1 MTVSLVSKN
10 HIMAVQYKVII
21 LDFGSQFT
29 QLIAR
34 RLRELKVYCEI
45 HPCDIPFKKIQEFQP
60 SGVILSGGPFS
71 VYDKKSPKLKDP
83 DGVFSL
89 NVPILGICYG
99 MQYIAHHFGGSVVA
113 AATREY
119 GRAFIKNP
127 KDFAGSALLP
137 YFKNNLNVWMS
148 HGDEIGKLPDGFVL
162 SAISHNGSP
171 AAIEDSKRQIY
182 AVQFH
187 PEVAHTERGK
197 DLFESFLF
205 RICKIKPDWNMGTFL
220 EDQVSEIRSK
230 VMGDGK
236 KISKA
241 ICAISGGVDSTVAAT
256 LVHKAIG
263 DQLVCVFVDN
273 GLLRKNEA
281 QEVKHTYGEKLKLN
295 IKYVDASK
303 QFLTALKGVKDP
315 EKKRKIIG
323 REFIRVFEK
332 EARKI
337 KGAKFL
343 VQGTLYPDVIE
354 SVPPPRSGSKSKGYS
369 STIKSHHNVGGLP
382 KDLKFELIEPLRELF
397 KDEVRL
403 LGKELGVPSTI
414 LQRHPFPGPGLGVR
428 VLGEVSKE
436 KLDILREA
444 DAIFIEEIKN
454 AGLYDKIWQAYAAF
468 LPVQAVGVMG
478 DGRTYQNAVALRAVT
493 SQDGMTADW
502 FGFSNEFLANVSN
515 RITGSVRGINRVV
528 YDITSKPPATIEW
541 E

>member
-1 MTVSLVSKN
+1 
-10 HIMAVQYKVII
+10 MAVQYKVLI

-45 HPCDIPFKKIQEFQP
+45 HPCDIVPKKIKEFQP
-60 SGVILSGGPFS
+60 SGIILSGGPFS
-71 VYDKKSPKLKDP
+71 VYDKKSPKLKDAEELFSM
-83 DGVFSL
+83 GVP
-89 NVPILGICYG
+89 VLGICYG
-99 MQYIAHHFGGSVVA
+99 MQYIAKHFSGTVEA
-113 AATREY
+113 AKTREY
-119 GRAFIKNP
+119 GRVFIKNP

-137 YFKNNLNVWMS
+137 YFKNELKVWMS
-148 HGDEIGKLPDGFVL
+148 HGDEIGRIPSGFVIT
-162 SAISHNGSP
+162 AVSHNGSP
-171 AAIEDSKRQIY
+171 AAMEDSKRQIY

-187 PEVAHTERGK
+187 PEVAHTDRGK

-205 RICKIKPDWNMGTFL
+205 RICKIKPDWNMGAFL
-220 EDQVSEIRSK
+220 EEQVASIRSR
-230 VMGDGK
+230 VVGDGK
-236 KISKA
+236 RVAKA

-256 LVHKAIG
+256 LVARALGENLI
-263 DQLVCVFVDN
+263 CVFVDN

-281 QEVKHTYGEKLKLN
+281 HEVKHSYAEKLKLN

-323 REFIRVFEK
+323 REFIRVFER

-337 KGAKFL
+337 KGAKYL

-354 SVPPPRSGSKSKGYS
+354 SVPPPREGSKSKGYS

-397 KDEVRL
+397 KDEVRV
-403 LGKELGVPSTI
+403 LGKELGVPDSI
-414 LQRHPFPGPGLGVR
+414 LGRHPFPGPGLGVR
-428 VLGEVSKE
+428 VLGEVSKD

-444 DAIFIEEIKN
+444 DAIFIEEIKK

-502 FGFSNEFLANVSN
+502 YGFENEFLAHVSN

-528 YDITSKPPATIEW
+528 YDISSKPPATIEW